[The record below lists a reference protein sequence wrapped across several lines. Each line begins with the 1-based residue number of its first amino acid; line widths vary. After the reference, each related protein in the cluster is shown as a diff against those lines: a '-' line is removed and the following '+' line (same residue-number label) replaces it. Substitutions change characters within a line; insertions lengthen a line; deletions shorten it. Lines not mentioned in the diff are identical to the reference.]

1 MRVLYVTASMSPEWG
16 GPTSS
21 VAGLVSEL
29 SKIGLDCEIVT
40 TVGHRVGHKLI
51 SLPGVKIH
59 RFDIGFLG
67 KIWTAYA
74 PSMFGLLECEMKKFD
89 LVHINQ
95 IWHYPVYI
103 ASQVARK
110 QKVPYILSIRGEL
123 EPRRLCY
130 RGFKKKVYLN
140 LILKRILN
148 SAEGIH
154 TLTDAESSISL
165 KTMLMGCRYFQA
177 PNGVFSVSSVEED
190 DILVFL
196 DKYPRLREKQIILFM
211 SRLHMMKGL
220 EILSEGFVRL
230 ASRFSNALLL
240 IAGEDEDGT
249 RQRSLSILKKAGVS
263 DRVVFTGMLTG
274 KDKYAALK
282 LADIFVLPS
291 YSEGFSNA
299 IIEAMSMGI
308 PVVISPQCHFPEV
321 ESSQS
326 GLIVEVEPS
335 ALERAISEL
344 LSNEQTRITMGAN
357 ARSLIEKEYT
367 WPTIAK
373 SFLSFYRTVT
383 GG

>member
-1 MRVLYVTASMSPEWG
+1 M
-16 GPTSS
+16 
-21 VAGLVSEL
+21 
-29 SKIGLDCEIVT
+29 
-40 TVGHRVGHKLI
+40 
-51 SLPGVKIH
+51 
-59 RFDIGFLG
+59 
-67 KIWTAYA
+67 
-74 PSMFGLLECEMKKFD
+74 
-89 LVHINQ
+89 
-95 IWHYPVYI
+95 
-103 ASQVARK
+103 
-110 QKVPYILSIRGEL
+110 GEL
-123 EPRRLCY
+123 DPWRLCY
-130 RGFKKKVYLN
+130 RGLKKKVYLK

-154 TLTDAESSISL
+154 TLTDAESSIV
-165 KTMLMGCRYFQA
+165 KNYVKDVPIFQA
-177 PNGVFSVSSVEED
+177 PNGVSSVSSVEED
-190 DILVFL
+190 DIRAFL

-230 ASRFSNALLL
+230 ASRFSSAVLL

-299 IIEAMSMGI
+299 IIEAMSMEI
-308 PVVISPQCHFPEV
+308 PVVISPQCHFLEV

-344 LSNEQTRITMGAN
+344 LSNEQTRVTMGAN
-357 ARSLIEKEYT
+357 ARSLIEKKYT

-383 GG
+383 GK